1 MNKNNII
8 IFSLLLLL
16 TIGIVTFNY
25 SNQLVALFVEGAA
38 PNPGHS
44 LTEIEGGADL
54 ATKTYVDNAVSG
66 IIGSNWTVSGSNIY
80 RSSGNVGIGT
90 ASPTAK
96 LHVVG
101 NIIASNP
108 IASNHVATKEY
119 VDAASGPACPTNY
132 ANLCTNG
139 GGLSFTYGGHTM
151 YIDAFPRSSAWYTSG
166 SPTGQ
171 GLAWQMC
178 QDIGARLPTLAEWQ
192 AACTA
197 LGGPNGNG
205 TTTFGGL
212 NIATRYEWVA
222 NPSSANVDQAVL
234 AGGGTCS
241 GTSAYIVYD
250 NGYGYWFRCIR

>member
-1 MNKNNII
+1 LKLSKTQIVAAVQ
-8 IFSLLLLL
+8 
-16 TIGIVTFNY
+16 TI
-25 SNQLVALFVEGAA
+25 

-44 LTEIEGGADL
+44 WAEMESGPDSIQVTGRTITNL
-54 ATKTYVDNAVSG
+54 AAPV
-66 IIGSNWTVSGSNIY
+66 
-80 RSSGNVGIGT
+80 
-90 ASPTAK
+90 ASTD
-96 LHVVG
+96 
-101 NIIASNP
+101 
-108 IASNHVATKEY
+108 ATNKEY

-139 GGLSFTYGGHTM
+139 GGLSFTYGGRTM

-166 SPTGQ
+166 SPSGQ
-171 GLAWQMC
+171 SLAWQMC

-222 NPSSANVDQAVL
+222 NPSSASVDQAVL
-234 AGGGTCS
+234 AGGGACS
-241 GTSAYIVYD
+241 GTSADGVNVTGSGD
-250 NGYGYWFRCIR
+250 DGWFRCIR

>member
-1 MNKNNII
+1 MKKHQII
-8 IFSLLLLL
+8 IISALLL
-16 TIGIVTFNY
+16 IGLFSTVYQYIVTFKEEI
-25 SNQLVALFVEGAA
+25 VAAVQTI

-44 LTEIEGGADL
+44 WAEMESGPDSVQITGRTITNLAAPVALTD
-54 ATKTYVDNAVSG
+54 ATN
-66 IIGSNWTVSGSNIY
+66 
-80 RSSGNVGIGT
+80 
-90 ASPTAK
+90 
-96 LHVVG
+96 
-101 NIIASNP
+101 
-108 IASNHVATKEY
+108 KEY

-171 GLAWQMC
+171 SLAWQMC

-197 LGGPNGNG
+197 LSGPNGNG

-212 NIATRYEWVA
+212 NIANRWEWVA
-222 NPSSANVDQAVL
+222 NPSSAGVAQAVL

-241 GTSAYIVYD
+241 GTSAYAVYGAND
-250 NGYGYWFRCIR
+250 SYGNWFRCIR